1 MTDEG
6 YYLKNEHF
14 VESTVHRSFSFRKS
28 GKNVISL
35 VYADFG
41 KVRIPF
47 CPLKGTSDK
56 EKIIEVR
63 F

>member
-1 MTDEG
+1 M
-6 YYLKNEHF
+6 Y
-14 VESTVHRSFSFRKS
+14 RRFSFRKS

-47 CPLKGTSDK
+47 CPLGLKWLNENIPNWQEIFK
-56 EKIIEVR
+56 FK
-63 F
+63 

>member
-1 MTDEG
+1 MRLRTLISQMTDEG

-41 KVRIPF
+41 KVRILF
-47 CPLKGTSDK
+47 CPR
-56 EKIIEVR
+56 V
-63 F
+63 